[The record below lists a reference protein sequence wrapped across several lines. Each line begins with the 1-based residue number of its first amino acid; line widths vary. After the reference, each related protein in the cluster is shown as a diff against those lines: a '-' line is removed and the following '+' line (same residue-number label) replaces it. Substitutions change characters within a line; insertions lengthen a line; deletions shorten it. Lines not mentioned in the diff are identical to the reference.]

1 MSSRLGVRARFTL
14 LYGMAIILTVM
25 LVSGGIYFFV
35 RQALMGQIEN
45 HLDKY
50 HATISAYLKSD
61 PNELT
66 KMAERGPINLFSIQ
80 EGSRQQISSRNWD
93 REGLDEMLAAQGT
106 QEQSHFSF
114 RTSDGRRYRALIQ
127 TVLIDTISYRIAVA
141 HDEAPVRKT
150 LQMLALIIL
159 FIVPLAIILSLG
171 IGYAIA
177 GRVLA
182 PIAIIAHKA
191 EEIGAENLSARLPV
205 DDSIDEFSRLAKVF
219 NQTFTRIEDSFERLR
234 RFTAD
239 ASHELRTPLAAIR
252 SIGETALHGADHQ
265 TDFRE
270 AIGSILE
277 ESDRLRLLIDDLL
290 QLSRVE
296 SGKILPCRVAVD
308 LAELARETVDF
319 LNVLAEDKHQTIK
332 IIASGAVIVPLDRA
346 SVRQALTN
354 LLDNAIK
361 YSSAGSNIS
370 ITVGATSHDEAFV
383 EITDCGMGIP
393 EQDIPHIFDR
403 FYRVDKGRSREMGGT
418 GLGLS
423 IVALAVKNNGGRIE
437 VESEIDQG
445 SIFRVFFPKSLVFC
459 IGIPI
464 QRR

>member
-14 LYGMAIILTVM
+14 LYGSAIIVTVI

-35 RQALMGQIEN
+35 RQALLGQVEN
-45 HLDKY
+45 HLNKY
-50 HATISAYLKSD
+50 HATISAYLKYD
-61 PNELT
+61 FNELT
-66 KMAERGPINLFSIQ
+66 KMSERGPINLFSIQ
-80 EGSRQQISSRNWD
+80 KGSRQLISSRNWVSK
-93 REGLDEMLAAQGT
+93 GLDKILAT
-106 QEQSHFSF
+106 QDPQKQSHFSF
-114 RTSDGRRYRALIQ
+114 RTSDGRRYRVLIQ
-127 TVLIDTISYRIAVA
+127 TVLIDTVHYRIAVA
-141 HDEAPVRKT
+141 HDEVSVHKT

-191 EEIGAENLSARLPV
+191 EEIGAENLSMRLPV
-205 DDSIDEFSRLAKVF
+205 DDSNDEFSRLAKVF

-290 QLSRVE
+290 QLSRIE
-296 SGKILPCRVAVD
+296 SGKILPCREAVE
-308 LAELARETVDF
+308 LADLARETVDF
-319 LNVLAEDKHQTIK
+319 LNVLAEDKRQTIK
-332 IIASGAVIVPLDRA
+332 ILASGRVIVPLDRA

-361 YSSAGSNIS
+361 YSPAGSNITL
-370 ITVGATSHDEAFV
+370 TVGTTSHDEAFV
-383 EITDCGMGIP
+383 EITDYGMGIP
-393 EQDIPHIFDR
+393 EQDIPRIFDR
-403 FYRVDKGRSREMGGT
+403 FYRVDTGRSREMGGT

-423 IVALAVKNNGGRIE
+423 IVALAVKINGGRIE
-437 VESEIDQG
+437 VESKIDQG
-445 SIFRVFFPKSLVFC
+445 SIFRVSFP
-459 IGIPI
+459 
-464 QRR
+464 Q